1 MALYSIINNELIN
14 NINKLNT
21 YCITRLCCTIHKILF
36 FDEKSLLFFPEN
48 YSFFEQSLL
57 QIMR

>member
-48 YSFFEQSLL
+48 YSFLNN
-57 QIMR
+57 